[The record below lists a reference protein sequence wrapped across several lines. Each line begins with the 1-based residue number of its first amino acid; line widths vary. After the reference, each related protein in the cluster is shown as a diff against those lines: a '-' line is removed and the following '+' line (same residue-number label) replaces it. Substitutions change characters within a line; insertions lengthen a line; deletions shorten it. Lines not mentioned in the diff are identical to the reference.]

1 MATSPRTY
9 ERGPW
14 EEHDTDLEAV
24 CVAAPEGEAEE
35 VRRAIGLQMVSM
47 RLQPELVNNL
57 KQIAAYYGIGY
68 QPMIRDLLNRFARSE
83 IQQIL
88 ESRIEELIKAGQSE
102 AEESTEPVNQFLER
116 ERKRA

>member
-14 EEHDTDLEAV
+14 EEHDADLEAA
-24 CVAAPEGEAEE
+24 CVQAPKGEAEE
-35 VRRAIGLQMVSM
+35 VQRVLGLQMVSM

-68 QPMIRDLLNRFARSE
+68 QPMIRDLLNRFAHSE
-83 IQQIL
+83 IKQIL
-88 ESRIEELIKAGQSE
+88 QNQMDALAKASRGQEET
-102 AEESTEPVNQFLER
+102 TEPVDQFLER

>member
-14 EEHDTDLEAV
+14 EEFDADLKAV
-24 CVAAPEGEAEE
+24 SVTAPEDEAAE
-35 VRRAIGLQMVSM
+35 VQQALNLQMVSM
-47 RLQPELVNNL
+47 RLQPQLIKNQ
-57 KQIAAYYGIGY
+57 KSIADYYGIGY

-83 IQQIL
+83 SRQIL
-88 ESRIEELIKAGQSE
+88 QAQMDELAKAGQRE
-102 AEESTEPVNQFLER
+102 EEESTVPVSQFLER